1 MLFPDWLCWTRMI
14 LIKFRHFRNFFIGMC
29 RGKLRFYILK
39 SGQILY
45 IEVISFIL
53 VYHIDITL
61 PIRINLIWLGRYQ
74 KPHCFTK
81 KKKKKNEM
89 KKLIWVCKKYEFVVF
104 RRQISKNRNILP
116 EIIGFFKIVA
126 EIQQLVWKRSQ
137 KINSDVILHYT
148 SLPIYPFHF
157 PNFRPIP
164 KQ

>member
-1 MLFPDWLCWTRMI
+1 MQRQ
-14 LIKFRHFRNFFIGMC
+14 IK
-29 RGKLRFYILK
+29 
-39 SGQILY
+39 ILY
-45 IEVISFIL
+45 IEVWPDFIYWSHIVYFGLPYWYYSANSDKFDMAGKISKT
-53 VYHIDITL
+53 TL
-61 PIRINLIWLGRYQ
+61 FY
-74 KPHCFTK
+74 K

-137 KINSDVILHYT
+137 KINSDVILHYI